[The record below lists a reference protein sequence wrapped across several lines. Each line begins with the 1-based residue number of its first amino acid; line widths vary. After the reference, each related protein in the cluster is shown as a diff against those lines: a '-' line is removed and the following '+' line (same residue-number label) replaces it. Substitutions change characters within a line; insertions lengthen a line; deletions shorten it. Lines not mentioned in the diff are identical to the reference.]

1 MASMSSSIPAWLKKA
16 QDRDHINTVLRVLTD
31 REQTRYRARSMS
43 QRQSD
48 LSLKHRLA
56 QLPSR
61 IISNNHLTQQ
71 YSVAVGSK
79 PENQMYNRYS
89 DIIPYDQTM
98 VDVDGRYLNAN
109 WVRERAGGCLT
120 VATQAPLPHTAHEF
134 LSTIVTRGIRV
145 VAQLTQNYE
154 GGRQKAHVYFP
165 SVPGD
170 SWTIQPYDGEG
181 TFPPLLVTLQKVE
194 SIDSAHCMVSTVSVA
209 DLSGDSSKRPFVFR
223 HMLYDAWPDHGVP
236 APEDRA
242 GLLNF
247 IRLADEL
254 NREIPQVTGTDI
266 KAYPPMIVNCS
277 AGVGR
282 TGAFIALCSLLR
294 ANGILPKCNDSD
306 HPSNSDTQPL
316 PDSPLGPLPE
326 TVGWDPV
333 AQEIDSLREQRPG
346 MVQRPEQVLLIYDVL
361 ATAWAAKDG
370 VETNA

>member
-1 MASMSSSIPAWLKKA
+1 MSSSIPAWLKKA

-31 REQTRYRARSMS
+31 REQLRYRARSMS

-61 IISNNHLTQQ
+61 ITANNHLSQH
-71 YSVAVGSK
+71 YSIAVGSK
-79 PENQMYNRYS
+79 PENQIYNRYS

-109 WVRERAGGCLT
+109 WVRERAGGFLT
-120 VATQAPLPHTAHEF
+120 IATQAPLPYTAHEF
-134 LSTIVTRGIRV
+134 LSTIVMRGIRV

-165 SVPGD
+165 SVPGET
-170 SWTIQPYDGEG
+170 WTIQPYDGEG
-181 TFPPLLVTLQKVE
+181 TISPLQVTLQKVE
-194 SIDSAHCMVSTVSVA
+194 TVDSAHCTVSTVSVTE
-209 DLSGDSSKRPFVFR
+209 LSDDPSKRPFVFR

-254 NREIPQVTGTDI
+254 NRDTSDVSGTDAE
-266 KAYPPMIVNCS
+266 AYPPMMVNCS

-294 ANGILPKCNDSD
+294 ANGILAKSNDSD
-306 HPSNSDTQPL
+306 HPSKSDIPL
-316 PDSPLGPLPE
+316 LPASPLGPLPE

-361 ATAWAAKDG
+361 AAAWVAKD
-370 VETNA
+370 TIQTTS